1 MNSVEQQIE
10 QLKNSARKLIHLG
23 DETGFVYADDTARL
37 NREIYEQ
44 IEKLYPQI
52 GMDTEQEAAICSA
65 VLLGYSTIMYRNEE
79 DEQRKQEIL
88 NRSSKVLAR
97 LSPSLLKCQ
106 LLTYCYGEVYEEELA
121 QEAREI
127 ISGWSDRELTAEEQE
142 IIKVLEI
149 IES

>member
-65 VLLGYSTIMYRNEE
+65 VLLGYSTIIYRNEE

-127 ISGWSDRELTAEEQE
+127 ISGWSDRELTTEEQE

>member
-44 IEKLYPQI
+44 IEKLYPQM

-127 ISGWSDRELTAEEQE
+127 DR
-142 IIKVLEI
+142 KSVV
-149 IES
+149 

>member
-44 IEKLYPQI
+44 IEKLYPQM

-127 ISGWSDRELTAEEQE
+127 ISGWSDRELTTEEQE